1 VLLSTSIITVSTL
14 TDRQKLRSYD
24 KGDKVVAMVLI
35 KGDKVQKTSK
45 VHDHRRKSDGGW
57 EYQLIDSKGTLR
69 EYEKNVT
76 WFPERQLRL
85 A

>member
-1 VLLSTSIITVSTL
+1 
-14 TDRQKLRSYD
+14 
-24 KGDKVVAMVLI
+24 MVLI

-57 EYQLIDSKGTLR
+57 EYQLIDSKGKLR